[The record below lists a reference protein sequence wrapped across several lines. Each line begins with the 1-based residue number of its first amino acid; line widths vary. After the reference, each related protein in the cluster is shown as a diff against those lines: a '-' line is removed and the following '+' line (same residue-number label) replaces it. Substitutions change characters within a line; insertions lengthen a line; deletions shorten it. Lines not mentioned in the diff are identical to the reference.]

1 MAESKRS
8 FTQCP
13 EPVVRLTCHTL
24 RKIDRARLGPYT
36 PPESKYKQ
44 PDGNGVWHMI
54 AIVDY
59 KAGNLTSVKLA
70 FDALG
75 AKSEITSD
83 PRVIERADCVVFPGV
98 GAAGASMDNVRGMS
112 LFDAITGAIASGKPF
127 LGICVGMQILFD
139 HSEEDGGVDCMG
151 ILPGQVRRFTPS
163 DPFCKIPHMG
173 WNTVR
178 FARSHPLLDGVE
190 DESEFYFVHSYYA
203 VASSVQHIVGET
215 QYADATFTSIT
226 AMDNLLATQFHLER
240 SGRIGLKIME
250 NFSKWDGR
258 C

>member
-1 MAESKRS
+1 
-8 FTQCP
+8 
-13 EPVVRLTCHTL
+13 
-24 RKIDRARLGPYT
+24 
-36 PPESKYKQ
+36 
-44 PDGNGVWHMI
+44 MI

-83 PRVIERADCVVFPGV
+83 PRVIARAERVVFPGV
-98 GAAGASMDNVRGMS
+98 GAAGASMDNVREMS
-112 LFDAITGAIASGKPF
+112 LVDAITGAIAAGKPF

-139 HSEEDGGVDCMG
+139 HSEEDGGVDCLSL
-151 ILPGQVRRFTPS
+151 LPGQVRRFTPS
-163 DPFCKIPHMG
+163 EPLCKIPHMG

-178 FARSHPLLDGVE
+178 FKRSHPLLHGVE

-203 VASSVQHIVGET
+203 AAGTAAHIVGET
-215 QYADATFTSIT
+215 HYADVTFTSI
-226 AMDNLLATQFHLER
+226 AARDNLLATQFHLER

-250 NFSKWDGR
+250 NFSVWDGQ

>member
-1 MAESKRS
+1 
-8 FTQCP
+8 
-13 EPVVRLTCHTL
+13 
-24 RKIDRARLGPYT
+24 
-36 PPESKYKQ
+36 
-44 PDGNGVWHMI
+44 MI

-75 AKSEITSD
+75 VKSEITSD
-83 PRVIERADCVVFPGV
+83 PRVIARAERVVFPGV
-98 GAAGASMDNVRGMS
+98 GAAGASMDNVREMS
-112 LFDAITGAIASGKPF
+112 LVDAITGAIAAGKPF

-139 HSEEDGGVDCMG
+139 HSEEDGGVDCLSL
-151 ILPGQVRRFTPS
+151 LPGQVRRFTPS
-163 DPFCKIPHMG
+163 EPLCKIPHMG

-178 FARSHPLLDGVE
+178 FTRSHPLLNGVE

-203 VASSVQHIVGET
+203 AAGSADHIVGET
-215 QYADATFTSIT
+215 HYADATFTSI
-226 AMDNLLATQFHLER
+226 AARDNLLATQFHLER

-250 NFSKWDGR
+250 NFSVWDGQ

>member
-1 MAESKRS
+1 
-8 FTQCP
+8 
-13 EPVVRLTCHTL
+13 
-24 RKIDRARLGPYT
+24 
-36 PPESKYKQ
+36 
-44 PDGNGVWHMI
+44 MI

-83 PRVIERADCVVFPGV
+83 PRVIARAERVVFPGV
-98 GAAGASMDNVRGMS
+98 GAAGASMDHVREMS
-112 LFDAITGAIASGKPF
+112 LFDAITGTIADGKPF

-139 HSEEDGGVDCMG
+139 HSEEDGGVDCLG
-151 ILPGQVRRFTPS
+151 ILPGQVRRFISS

-173 WNTVR
+173 WNTVH
-178 FARSHPLLDGVE
+178 FTRSHPLLDGVE
-190 DESEFYFVHSYYA
+190 DESEFYFVHSYYTSA
-203 VASSVQHIVGET
+203 DSAGDVVGET
-215 QYADATFTSIT
+215 HYADATFTSIT
-226 AMDNLLATQFHLER
+226 ARDNLLATQFHLER

-250 NFSKWDGR
+250 NFSKWDGQ

>member
-1 MAESKRS
+1 
-8 FTQCP
+8 
-13 EPVVRLTCHTL
+13 
-24 RKIDRARLGPYT
+24 
-36 PPESKYKQ
+36 
-44 PDGNGVWHMI
+44 MI

-59 KAGNLTSVKLA
+59 KAGNLTSVQLA

-75 AKSEITSD
+75 VASEITRD
-83 PRVIERADCVVFPGV
+83 PRVINSAERVVFPGV
-98 GAAGASMDNVRGMS
+98 GAAGASMDNIRSMQ
-112 LFDAITGAIASGKPF
+112 LFDAIAGAIAAGKPF
-127 LGICVGMQILFD
+127 LGICVGMQILFE

-163 DPFCKIPHMG
+163 DPLCKIPHMG

-190 DESEFYFVHSYYA
+190 DDSEFYFVHSYYP
-203 VASSVQHIVGET
+203 VAGSAADIVGET
-215 QYADATFTSIT
+215 QYADVTFSSIV
-226 AMDNLLATQFHLER
+226 ARDNLLATQFHLER

-250 NFSKWDGR
+250 NFSKWDGQ